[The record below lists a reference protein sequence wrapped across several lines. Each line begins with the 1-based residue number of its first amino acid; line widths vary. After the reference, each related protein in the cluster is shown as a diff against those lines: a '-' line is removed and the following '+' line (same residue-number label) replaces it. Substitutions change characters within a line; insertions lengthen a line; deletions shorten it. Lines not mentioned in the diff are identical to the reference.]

1 MKTNIIKVENPH
13 IGLYYEGDKPYMSLK
28 IDCHLIDGSVEML
41 NVPRIDLS
49 SLRIRQVRLD
59 GGLNCSSTELFR
71 PTTICNLILS
81 VKSTP
86 KGAYFTTQDITPRRM
101 VPLKEMTIEEIEKE
115 LGHKIKIT
123 AGGEN
128 K

>member
-1 MKTNIIKVENPH
+1 MKSKIIKVKNPH
-13 IGLYYEGDKPYMSLK
+13 IGLYYEGDIPYMSLK
-28 IDCHLIDGSVEML
+28 IDCLLIDGSVEML

-49 SLRIRQVRLD
+49 SLIIKQVGLG
-59 GGLNCSSTELFR
+59 GGLRYDSTELSSTF
-71 PTTICNLILS
+71 LYEMILRIQG
-81 VKSTP
+81 TQREP
-86 KGAYFTTQDITPRRM
+86 CFTTQDITRKRM
-101 VPLKEMTIEEIEKE
+101 APLKEMTIEEIEKE

>member
-1 MKTNIIKVENPH
+1 MKSKIIKVKYPH
-13 IGLYYEGDKPYMSLK
+13 IGLYYEGDIPYMSLK
-28 IDCHLIDGSVEML
+28 IDCLLIDGSVEML

-49 SLRIRQVRLD
+49 SLIIKQVRLG
-59 GGLNCSSTELFR
+59 GGLRYDSTELSSTF
-71 PTTICNLILS
+71 LYEMILRIQG
-81 VKSTP
+81 TQREP
-86 KGAYFTTQDITPRRM
+86 CFTTQDITPKRM